1 MGVTAVVNNDNNI
14 IGIITDGDIRRM
26 LNKTTKID
34 ELTADDIMSK
44 NPKTIDVDAMAVD
57 ALDTLENNNITQIL
71 VTDTNQNYVGVVH
84 LHDLIKEG
92 IF

>member
-1 MGVTAVVNNDNNI
+1 MS
-14 IGIITDGDIRRM
+14 
-26 LNKTTKID
+26 TT
-34 ELTADDIMSK
+34 
-44 NPKTIDVDAMAVD
+44 PKTIDVDAMAVE

-71 VTDTNQNYVGVVH
+71 VTDADNNYVGVVH